1 MTRAVVQ
8 NRDGTL
14 SLVVVMARSGDS
26 VLTVIGTFDRGTN
39 RLINKA
45 DYPVLLFV
53 GSGEAARE
61 FLATPEQ
68 RRGRASSQL
77 GSAKKTK
84 KGSR

>member
-14 SLVVVMARSGDS
+14 SLVVVTLQSTRM
-26 VLTVIGTFDRGTN
+26 VLTNIGAFDRGTN
-39 RLINKA
+39 RLINQA

-68 RRGRASSQL
+68 RRGGLQAS
-77 GSAKKTK
+77 
-84 KGSR
+84 

>member
-14 SLVVVMARSGDS
+14 NLVVVMARSGDS
-26 VLTVIGTFDRGTN
+26 VLTNIGTFDRGTN
-39 RLINKA
+39 RLINQA

-68 RRGRASSQL
+68 RRGFKPARGRL
-77 GSAKKTK
+77 RKRKR
-84 KGSR
+84 GSR

>member
-14 SLVVVMARSGDS
+14 SLVVVMLQSTRM
-26 VLTVIGTFDRGTN
+26 VLTNIGTFDRGTN

-68 RRGRASSQL
+68 GGFKPARVG
-77 GSAKKTK
+77 
-84 KGSR
+84 